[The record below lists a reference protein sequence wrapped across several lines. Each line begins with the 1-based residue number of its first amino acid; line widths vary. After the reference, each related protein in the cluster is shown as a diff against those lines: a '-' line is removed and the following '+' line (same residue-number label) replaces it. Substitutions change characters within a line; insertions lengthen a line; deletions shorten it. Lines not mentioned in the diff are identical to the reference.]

1 VPAVLIA
8 PVLVAE
14 LKVGCEPAQPSVPV
28 PPIAVQVLAPV
39 VDHARVADC
48 PA

>member
-28 PPIAVQVLAPV
+28 PPVAVQVLAPV